1 MHFRT
6 LVWITCVTISGAAFT
21 GAQAASVQSDYDS
34 SVDFSRFQTR
44 SWLQQP
50 GGTQPPLAQ
59 RNPLAHKRVV
69 SAVEQELA
77 AKGLERLDEGAPSL
91 LLSYHVGLKER
102 VDVDTYGYRGRW
114 GRRDVQVHTYT
125 EGTLVLDMIEA
136 EKKELVWR
144 GWVTALVQ
152 PGGVSEEK
160 IHKSIRKLLKK
171 FPPEAR

>member
-1 MHFRT
+1 MKFRT
-6 LVWITCVTISGAAFT
+6 VVWITCATITSAALT
-21 GAQAASVQSDYDS
+21 GAQAASVKSDYDS
-34 SVDFSRFQTR
+34 SADFSKFRTW

-59 RNPLAHKRVV
+59 ENPLTHKRIL

-77 AKGLERLDEGAPSL
+77 AKGLERLDEGTPSL

-102 VDVDTYGYRGRW
+102 VDVDTFGYRGRW
-114 GRRDVQVHTYT
+114 GPGEVQVRTYT
-125 EGTLVLDMIEA
+125 EGTLVLDMVDA

-152 PGGVSEEK
+152 PGGVSEET
-160 IHKSIRKLLKK
+160 IRKSIRKLLKK